1 LTSEKLK
8 GMSQPYLSIIKELG
22 SKIKWQHSDVTNDKV
37 YYVYKAE
44 NNELTEEHAKQ
55 ASFLANSIR
64 QVTTTISP
72 ASAEQSIK

>member
-1 LTSEKLK
+1 
-8 GMSQPYLSIIKELG
+8 
-22 SKIKWQHSDVTNDKV
+22 SDVTNDKV

-72 ASAEQSIK
+72 APAEQSIK